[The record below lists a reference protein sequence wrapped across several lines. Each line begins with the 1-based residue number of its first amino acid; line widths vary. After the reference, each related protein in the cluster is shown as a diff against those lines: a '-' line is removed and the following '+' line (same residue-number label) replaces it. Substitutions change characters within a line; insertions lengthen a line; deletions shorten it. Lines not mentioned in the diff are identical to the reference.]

1 MPVPAQT
8 PRTEHTGNGVTTV
21 FSFAYYAELDT
32 DLAVYVDGDL
42 IDPSLYSVSGLQQD
56 NGGSVTFTTAPED
69 DAMVAIVR
77 TTDLR
82 RDTNYQTGGDFRAVE
97 VVNPDFD
104 RIWRALQDMAAGNI
118 ELSSVLRVPPGETIN
133 ALPARADRLSKLIG
147 LDSAGS
153 LTVYNL
159 ADAPENYTAT
169 IAGAIERSLDDR
181 LSERLSIIDYGASPS
196 AAASVNTAAIQ
207 GLIDALPDTGGS
219 IFVPDGEFN
228 VNGGANGG
236 IRLDGSSG
244 DKSNVTIYG
253 NGPASALIQ
262 AGVARDLTAPDDDT
276 TQSPNVLKAL
286 SGSGFV
292 VRNLRIEAN
301 KDSGGVAPTL
311 ADTWVGSTVYT
322 YSAITPTY
330 VQTQSNGTAIVTEA
344 STDKVWRL
352 LASHTSN
359 ATDIDVDVA
368 LSRWE
373 LVTDH
378 SALNGWYYDE
388 SMNRGN
394 ALAFYGPLGGDP
406 VEDVQ
411 IEGCT
416 IVGGYNKA
424 ILIGSGPS
432 KAGLKKAGVNN
443 VRLKGNTVLDC
454 VDGFGGLVATN
465 VTISTNTIT
474 GTGDLIKSGADCDV
488 HTISA
493 NILNGDATSGAS
505 TGVTSSESSNVTVSS
520 NTINGARIGVFF
532 SDNGL
537 TTARGGSITGNTIK
551 DCGQIGSVGTATA
564 IVVSG
569 SDHTTVSGNNIAD
582 PKNNGI
588 KVTDSNDCTV
598 TGNAVVGAEAWAF
611 NFEDLIGITC
621 SGNTA
626 STTGFD
632 GFYFEGVRHG
642 SVSGNVSLDGNDAD
656 SATLYSG
663 FRVGPYFSTDSTGL
677 IFTGNTARDNR
688 ATKLQHYGLVI
699 ETGSTAIMALGNNF
713 LGNDDGEVSNS
724 GTNCPV
730 GFNMAASTAGL
741 RASSTVSADSDEGQS
756 LGASSL
762 RWANIYGT
770 KIRAGNGTAF
780 WTSGNGSPE
789 GVVTG
794 DIGCLYSRLDAP
806 SAVTCLYVKTSG
818 SGNTGWTAK

>member
-1 MPVPAQT
+1 MTIETTTSRVQYDTNGTTGPWTVPFYFLEDGDLLVTYADT
-8 PRTEHTGNGVTTV
+8 DGAEDTLALTTDYSVTGAGVQAGGTVTTV
-21 FSFAYYAELDT
+21 TAYTAGGT
-32 DLAVYVDGDL
+32 
-42 IDPSLYSVSGLQQD
+42 ITITRSVSALQEVD
-56 NGGSVTFTTAPED
+56 YVE
-69 DAMVAIVR
+69 
-77 TTDLR
+77 TDSFPAATHEMAL
-82 RDTNYQTGGDFRAVE
+82 
-97 VVNPDFD
+97 D
-104 RIWRALQDMAAGNI
+104 RLTMLAQQQQEASERALHFPISDNTSG
-118 ELSSVLRVPPGETIN
+118 ELPTPV
-133 ALPARADRLSKLIG
+133 ARASKLLG
-147 LDSAGS
+147 FDSAGVPATYGFGS
-153 LTVYNL
+153 E
-159 ADAPENYTAT
+159 PGSYTAPIT
-169 IAGAIERSLDDR
+169 GAQERTVEDR
-181 LSERLSIIDYGASPS
+181 LGERLSIIDRGASTGAS
-196 AAASVNTAAIQ
+196 ASTNTAAIQ
-207 GLIDALPDTGGS
+207 ALIDALPDEGGS
-219 IFVPDGEFN
+219 IFVPDGEFT

-236 IRLDGSSG
+236 IRLDGTNG

-262 AGVARDLTAPDDDT
+262 AGNARDLTAPDDDT

-301 KDSGGVAPTL
+301 KETGGVEPTL

-322 YSAITPTY
+322 YNAGNPTY
-330 VQTQSNGTAIVTEA
+330 VQTQTNGTAIVTEA

-352 LASHTSN
+352 LVSHTSN

-394 ALAFYGPLGGDP
+394 ALAFYGPHGGDP

-443 VRLKGNTVLDC
+443 VRVKGNTVLDC
-454 VDGFGGLVATN
+454 ADGFGGLVATN

-505 TGVTSSESSNVTVSS
+505 TGVTSSESSNVTVSA

-588 KVTDSNDCTV
+588 KVTDSTDVTV

-611 NFEDLIGITC
+611 NFEDLVGITC

-642 SVSGNVSLDGNDAD
+642 SVSGNMSLDGNAAD

-677 IFTGNTARDNR
+677 TFTGNTARDNR
-688 ATKLQHYGLVI
+688 ATKLQHYGLTI
-699 ETGSTAIMALGNNF
+699 EAGSTAIMALGNNW

-724 GTNCPV
+724 GTNCPI
-730 GFNMAASTAGL
+730 GFNMAASSSSFKVASTIAPTVDSGQNLGGQGL
-741 RASSTVSADSDEGQS
+741 RFGEMYTDQLILTDGSALPTDVVGYAKLWVSAVDGDLKIIFGD
-756 LGASSL
+756 
-762 RWANIYGT
+762 GT
-770 KIRAGNGTAF
+770 
-780 WTSGNGSPE
+780 
-789 GVVTG
+789 
-794 DIGCLYSRLDAP
+794 
-806 SAVTCLYVKTSG
+806 VKTIV
-818 SGNTGWTAK
+818 TDT